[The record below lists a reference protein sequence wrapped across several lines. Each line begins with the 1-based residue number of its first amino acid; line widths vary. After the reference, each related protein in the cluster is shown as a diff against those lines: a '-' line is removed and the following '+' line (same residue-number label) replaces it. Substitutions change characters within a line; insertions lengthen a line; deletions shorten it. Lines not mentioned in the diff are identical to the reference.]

1 MQSFLLSVSQDHKKI
16 GCEKEAS
23 CKTAEFLD
31 VLDKNLNADKT
42 YDETRC
48 LFVADCSED
57 KNVFNCLFQ
66 LASPEQSGKVDET
79 GSIMAKLDSLKGR
92 EKELQSELRD
102 IFKKKSDAQKRL

>member
-1 MQSFLLSVSQDHKKI
+1 M
-16 GCEKEAS
+16 
-23 CKTAEFLD
+23 
-31 VLDKNLNADKT
+31 
-42 YDETRC
+42 
-48 LFVADCSED
+48 
-57 KNVFNCLFQ
+57 FQ